1 LQLIQQY
8 HDTDCQDRE
17 IIVQI
22 RKQID
27 ASPDMRDKRELIEKF
42 IDQMTPEKGADVGE
56 EWNEYIEREKKK
68 ELDAIIEEEHLKPEE
83 TAAFIKRAFADG
95 YVTETGT
102 GIAKILP
109 PTNPFL
115 PESGEKKQTVIDKL
129 KVYLAKFLNTSEDV
143 YNKPRMVEMYPVAE
157 EMSMAAEELFPPE
170 KD

>member
-1 LQLIQQY
+1 
-8 HDTDCQDRE
+8 
-17 IIVQI
+17 
-22 RKQID
+22 
-27 ASPDMRDKRELIEKF
+27 MRDKRELIEKF
-42 IDQMTPEKGADVGE
+42 IQQMTPEKGADVGE
-56 EWNEYIEREKKK
+56 EWNEYIECEKKK
-68 ELDAIIEEEHLKPEE
+68 ELDAIIEEEHLKPQE

-129 KVYLAKFLNTSEDV
+129 KAYLAKFLNTSEDV

-157 EMSMAAEELFPPE
+157 EIPMAAEGLDEPE